1 MRKSFYTRTEP
12 EELDQFLKSIST
24 SLRLKVQIY
33 VMTRVLKHNKIITLA
48 FKRRTINAI
57 EFIVSK
63 MELVLYSP
71 DEKII
76 NEGDKLDSKI

>member
-1 MRKSFYTRTEP
+1 
-12 EELDQFLKSIST
+12 
-24 SLRLKVQIY
+24 
-33 VMTRVLKHNKIITLA
+33 MTRVLKHNKIFTLA
-48 FKRRTINAI
+48 FKKKTINAI

-76 NEGDKLDSKI
+76 NEGDKLESNIWFLNPAHRERPHVLYFTGQLHRLIRAKNVRDQD

>member
-1 MRKSFYTRTEP
+1 
-12 EELDQFLKSIST
+12 
-24 SLRLKVQIY
+24 
-33 VMTRVLKHNKIITLA
+33 MTRVLKHNKIFTLA
-48 FKRRTINAI
+48 FKKKTINAI

-76 NEGDKLDSKI
+76 NEGDKLESNI